1 MIKTKQKQK
10 QNKTQ
15 NNLFGGACNSLN
27 SNIPHNNKKLYP
39 KNLTRPADAKYTEN
53 LFKKKSTN
61 TYFSQK

>member
-10 QNKTQ
+10 QNKTQKQ

-53 LFKKKSTN
+53 LF
-61 TYFSQK
+61 